1 MRVVALVG
9 KTGTGKSYQCI
20 ELAREE
26 NIESIID
33 DGLLISGN
41 KILAGKSA
49 KHETTKMASVKRAI
63 FANDQHVAEVKS
75 AIERNSFQSILILG
89 TSEKMVKCI
98 AERLS
103 LPPIEK
109 VVYINEIA
117 TPDEIET
124 ASFMRNKYGKH
135 VIPAPVLEVKKQFSG
150 YFLKSL
156 ILPGKREWNHEKTVM
171 RPSYSYLGSFKIAPR
186 VISDICRFEL
196 CQFSEITR
204 ILKLQSVPDRDGCIE
219 IFADLSIQ
227 YPCDIP
233 DISKKIQKRLSDAVE
248 NSTSITVKKVNVTFK
263 NLTTE

>member
-63 FANDQHVAEVKS
+63 FANDQHVEEVKS
-75 AIERNSFQSILILG
+75 AIEKNNIGSILILG
-89 TSEKMVKCI
+89 TSEKMVNCI
-98 AERLS
+98 GERLS

-109 VVYINEIA
+109 VVYISDIA
-117 TPDEIET
+117 TTDEIET
-124 ASFMRNKYGKH
+124 ASFMRNRYGKH

-156 ILPGKREWNHEKTVM
+156 ILPGKRELNHEKTVM

-196 CQFSEITR
+196 CQFHEITR
-204 ILKLQSVPDRDGCIE
+204 VLKLQSIPDYDGCIE
-219 IFADLSIQ
+219 IFVDLSIQ

-233 DISKKIQKRLSDAVE
+233 DLSKRIQKRLGEAVE
-248 NSTSITVKKVNVTFK
+248 NSTSITVKRVNVTFK
-263 NLTTE
+263 NLTIK

>member
-1 MRVVALVG
+1 MRVIALVG

-20 ELAREE
+20 ELARDE

-49 KHETTKMASVKRAI
+49 KHETTKIASVKRAI
-63 FANDQHVAEVKS
+63 FANEPHAEEVKS
-75 AIERNSFQSILILG
+75 AITKNNIQSVLILG
-89 TSEKMVKCI
+89 TSEKMVTRI

-109 VVYINEIA
+109 VVYIHDIA
-117 TPDEIET
+117 TPEEIET
-124 ASFMRNKYGKH
+124 ASYMRNKYGKH
-135 VIPAPVLEVKKQFSG
+135 IIPAPILEVKKQFSG

-156 ILPGKREWNHEKTVM
+156 ILPGKRDLNQEKTII

-186 VISDICRFEL
+186 VISDICRYEL
-196 CQFSEITR
+196 RQIPEITHV
-204 ILKLQSVPDRDGCIE
+204 LKLQSIPNYDGYIE
-219 IFADLSIQ
+219 IFVELSLQ

-233 DISKKIQKRLSDAVE
+233 KVSKKIQSCLSEAVE
-248 NSTSITVKKVNVTFK
+248 NSTSIIVKRINISVK